1 MSRVAESIEQL
12 IGHTPLLH
20 ARRMEKKL
28 GLDAV
33 LLLKLEA
40 FNPLGSAKDRA
51 ALYMIDDAEK
61 TGKLCPGGLIVE
73 PTSGNTGVGL
83 AYIASARGYRLI
95 LTMPASMSEER
106 KALLRALGAELV
118 LTDAAA
124 GMAGAVEKAEEIIRE
139 NPGAWMPGQFENPA
153 NARAHIETTAEEIWN
168 DTEGKVDAFV
178 AGVGSG
184 GTITGVSRGLKA
196 HDPKVHVAAVEPLS
210 SPLLSGGKAGPH
222 GIMGIG
228 ANFVPKLLDRTAYDE
243 VIAVADDEAYE
254 CARMLAKVEGVFCG
268 ISSGAAVYA
277 AIQLAKRPEFAGK
290 TIVALLP
297 DTGERYL
304 STPLFAE

>member
-196 HDPKVHVAAVEPLS
+196 HDPKVHIAAVEPLS

-228 ANFVPKLLDRTAYDE
+228 ANVVPKLLDRTAYDE

-254 CARMLAKVEGVFCG
+254 CARMLAKV
-268 ISSGAAVYA
+268 
-277 AIQLAKRPEFAGK
+277 
-290 TIVALLP
+290 
-297 DTGERYL
+297 
-304 STPLFAE
+304 

>member
-196 HDPKVHVAAVEPLS
+196 HDPKVHIAAVEPLS

>member
-61 TGKLCPGGLIVE
+61 TGKRCPGGLIVE

-153 NARAHIETTAEEIWN
+153 NARAHVETTAEEIWN

>member
-153 NARAHIETTAEEIWN
+153 NARAHVETTAEEIWN

>member
-153 NARAHIETTAEEIWN
+153 NARAHVETTAEEIWN
-168 DTEGKVDAFV
+168 DTEGKVNAFV

-228 ANFVPKLLDRTAYDE
+228 ANFIPKLLDRTAYDE

>member
-153 NARAHIETTAEEIWN
+153 NARAHVETTAEEIWN

-196 HDPKVHVAAVEPLS
+196 HDPKVHIAAVEPLS